1 MRCIVKTLKPT
12 AILLSFI
19 LLLGCSH
26 SIDKDK
32 YKGVSPKFDLYG
44 FFEGDVK
51 AWGIVQNRS
60 GNVVQRFIVDIN
72 GTIKNDILTLDE
84 KFEYGM
90 GDGVKKR
97 VWTIKKLSETTY
109 SGEASDMLNTATG
122 EVSGNALRWQYK
134 MELPVGDKSYK
145 VSFDDWMWSF
155 NENTLMNRSYIK
167 KFGLV
172 MAEVTIF
179 MQKQ

>member
-1 MRCIVKTLKPT
+1 MRRLTKMIKP
-12 AILLSFI
+12 AVILLSLG

-26 SIDKDK
+26 SIDKNSYQD
-32 YKGVSPKFDLYG
+32 VNPKFDLYD
-44 FFEGDVK
+44 FFEGGVK

-72 GTIKNDILTLDE
+72 GTIENNILTLDE
-84 KFEYGM
+84 TFEYGM
-90 GDGVKKR
+90 GDGVKNR
-97 VWTIKKLSETTY
+97 IWTIKKLSENTY
-109 SGEASDMLNTATG
+109 SGEASDMLNTASG
-122 EVSGNALRWQYK
+122 EVYGNALRWQYK